1 MDLILGPGTSTCCRY
16 SKKIKKKLSKTVR
29 VNFFITLNINQK
41 LETTWEAFLQEE
53 ELRLDKTNEICGI
66 LTFLSAIPNKK
77 VWPIHREKSNQ
88 YKIVSKEAQTLD
100 LLDKDFKSAILSMF
114 KQLKENMSK
123 EINKSMISHQI
134 ENFIK
139 EI

>member
-1 MDLILGPGTSTCCRY
+1 MWLSGLRIWHCHFSSSGHCCDMDLILGPGTSTCCRY
-16 SKKIKKKLSKTVR
+16 SQKRKKKLSKTVR

-77 VWPIHREKSNQ
+77 V
-88 YKIVSKEAQTLD
+88 
-100 LLDKDFKSAILSMF
+100 
-114 KQLKENMSK
+114 
-123 EINKSMISHQI
+123 
-134 ENFIK
+134 
-139 EI
+139 